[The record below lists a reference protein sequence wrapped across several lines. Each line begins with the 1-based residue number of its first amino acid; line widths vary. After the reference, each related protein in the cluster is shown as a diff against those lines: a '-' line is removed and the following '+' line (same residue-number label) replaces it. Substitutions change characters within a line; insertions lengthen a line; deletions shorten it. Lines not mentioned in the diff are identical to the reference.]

1 MDRLIRF
8 FSGGIVKENGEF
20 ARMRQQISRFHR
32 PPSFDN
38 LVVQVNELFK
48 VEREQWDICLRGR
61 FDAGEKRAHYVLILI
76 ATEDDWMFYKDV
88 VKGSQVNV
96 AEIVVD
102 FCTRGIGGHEVI
114 QDDDPTEHLTQEHLT
129 PQDALSEDDE
139 EEDEDDENVGESD
152 DEHDFERCRANNS
165 FGDLSRENEGV
176 DNDDISESSDEEDT
190 TVDPQEVPF
199 VQPQRTTMD
208 PGASHEPLDIPV
220 ELDDGPMLEELAGVG
235 RLSLSGVRLAS
246 LTPLELRQL
255 KAVNV
260 QVSEVPIFHSNP
272 SKAYCDSGLRLNPLD
287 PDSGEQFI
295 EKGMRFDSLE
305 DLKFFLRDYSMR
317 HHSPY
322 NVVHSNK
329 EERYTVT
336 CQQMCPWKVWA
347 RPIPDERGKWKIT
360 KVKQPH
366 TCGSSVVSQDH
377 SQCTARYIATR
388 IASLTY
394 ADPDVS
400 VATLIEAIYGF
411 TNYKVKYGKAWRA
424 KQHAIAMLWGDWKAA
439 YARVPRILEAIP
451 LE

>member
-1 MDRLIRF
+1 
-8 FSGGIVKENGEF
+8 
-20 ARMRQQISRFHR
+20 MRQQISRFHR
-32 PPSFDN
+32 PPSFDD

-61 FDAGEKRAHYVLILI
+61 FDAGEKRAHYVLIPI
-76 ATEDDWMFYKDV
+76 ATEDNWMFYKDV

-102 FCTRGIGGHEVI
+102 FCTRGIGGYEVI
-114 QDDDPTEHLTQEHLT
+114 QDDDPMEHLTQEHLT

-139 EEDEDDENVGESD
+139 EDEDDEDVGESD

-190 TVDPQEVPF
+190 TVGPQEVSF

-235 RLSLSGVRLAS
+235 RVSLSGVRLAS

-260 QVSEVPIFHSNP
+260 EVSEVPIFHSNP

-287 PDSGEQFI
+287 PDSVAALVYVLLLHRQ
-295 EKGMRFDSLE
+295 SL
-305 DLKFFLRDYSMR
+305 KNTWSR
-317 HHSPY
+317 H
-322 NVVHSNK
+322 V
-329 EERYTVT
+329 
-336 CQQMCPWKVWA
+336 
-347 RPIPDERGKWKIT
+347 
-360 KVKQPH
+360 
-366 TCGSSVVSQDH
+366 
-377 SQCTARYIATR
+377 
-388 IASLTY
+388 
-394 ADPDVS
+394 
-400 VATLIEAIYGF
+400 
-411 TNYKVKYGKAWRA
+411 AWR
-424 KQHAIAMLWGDWKAA
+424 D
-439 YARVPRILEAIP
+439 
-451 LE
+451 